1 MKSKQFSLDAVA
13 VMFLGSDIGSL
24 KASEEG
30 KALADDL
37 TLMFSYAADIMHLP
51 KWAFEYHPNFK
62 KMSNVIEINYKRVES
77 ILVREIN
84 DTLKDENTILSKLVK
99 SSDGDLGFTTL
110 FAIDAIQAGMESTG
124 NNAIFLFYHLARNQ
138 EKQET
143 LYREICETIGHD
155 GKLTESSLAKVGVR
169 KLFQFFFKC
178 HKNDMTWSMV
188 GLQLLI
194 ILTFLLVEVYQSL
207 PNGEHKVEQL
217 SHWIQ
222 QNH

>member
-143 LYREICETIGHD
+143 LYREICDIIGPK
-155 GKLTESSLAKVGVR
+155 GNLTESSFAKEGAR
-169 KLFQFFFKC
+169 KSVIFNLYSLLKWFLTV
-178 HKNDMTWSMV
+178 HISM
-188 GLQLLI
+188 
-194 ILTFLLVEVYQSL
+194 TFLLVEVHQSL
-207 PNGEHKVEQL
+207 PDGKHKIEQR
-217 SHWIQ
+217 SFWIE
-222 QNH
+222 QNN

>member
-143 LYREICETIGHD
+143 LYREICDIIGPK
-155 GKLTESSLAKVGVR
+155 GNLTESSFAKEGAR
-169 KLFQFFFKC
+169 KICNFQFILPLK
-178 HKNDMTWSMV
+178 MV
-188 GLQLLI
+188 FNS
-194 ILTFLLVEVYQSL
+194 T
-207 PNGEHKVEQL
+207 
-217 SHWIQ
+217 
-222 QNH
+222 

>member
-143 LYREICETIGHD
+143 LYREICDIIGPK
-155 GKLTESSLAKVGVR
+155 GNLTESSFAKEGAR
-169 KLFQFFFKC
+169 KSVIFNLYSLLKWFLTV
-178 HKNDMTWSMV
+178 HKYD
-188 GLQLLI
+188 
-194 ILTFLLVEVYQSL
+194 L
-207 PNGEHKVEQL
+207 PP
-217 SHWIQ
+217 S
-222 QNH
+222 